1 MRSVSGEHRGRLTTS
16 SCGCGLVDFFGLS
29 NILKVNKCT
38 SKNMTG
44 FLVFDRILSRRA
56 STVTVVILLLP
67 TLTLTLPRL

>member
-1 MRSVSGEHRGRLTTS
+1 M
-16 SCGCGLVDFFGLS
+16 DFFGLS
-29 NILKVNKCT
+29 NILKGNKCT
-38 SKNMTG
+38 SKSVTG